1 MTPRKKLTLKIAAG
15 LLVFLVACTIL
26 SQTIY
31 RLLLPIVET
40 VQVTQGS
47 LGTWVE
53 ADGTP
58 GFQNET
64 EILAGDNWR
73 VTDVLVKKGAVVT
86 AGTPLFKVDVSQA
99 NIALEQSEL
108 ALLRLK
114 NQLNAN
120 SVTGA
125 ERAELELQI
134 QIAEGELAAYREGL
148 PLSNDIEELRL
159 KLAVIQLENQ
169 TEIDQEALRIAREN
183 LSSYQRKGAGMDT
196 AELLKLDM
204 EFASLQ
210 KRLQSNRLSDE
221 RREEL
226 EAELAQAQEERD
238 ELSYGYDG
246 YDPLYEQQ
254 LKQAVLQAE
263 QNLKANPSERDRSVY
278 QLQMEIAQEEL
289 ALYQQKQ
296 KSSSE
301 LNAKKLELTVLQL
314 KNQLAGSAKTEAER
328 QELAIQIRIAEEEL
342 ALQRA
347 SWPADGI
354 VTAPAGGTI
363 TALAARKG
371 ETLLKGVTAV
381 SLATEESQPCLRW
394 SLSREAGNDYQ
405 GIQAVT
411 VTLPQRG
418 NIYGQAET
426 ITAAV
431 SDRVLDEQTDR
442 WIYTAGLEKGVAE
455 PGQTLRVR
463 MVKSGASYDQIVP
476 LSCLRK
482 DEYGNDT
489 VLVVKTRQGMFSVE
503 DYIAELRVEVL
514 EENSLNAA
522 VSCSEFEYN
531 TRLVHYSSKP
541 VSPGSVVSVGRVE
554 Q

>member
-73 VTDVLVKKGAVVT
+73 VTDVLVKKGAAVT

-196 AELLKLDM
+196 AELLKLDRQI
-204 EFASLQ
+204 ASLQ
-210 KRLQSNRLSDE
+210 
-221 RREEL
+221 REEL

-354 VTAPAGGTI
+354 VTAPADGTI